1 MTTDTRPPYALSE
14 AQAKLMQRAAW
25 GLLHVQYEA
34 WGVNVVRAYTREV
47 NHLLTGIKGERRGA
61 ARKDSVEKLIRDG
74 MLTRGSGHQ
83 VRPTPAGRA
92 ALDAFN
98 GVPAPV
104 SAVAEEAPETVAEDA
119 PAESVEESP
128 EAAIRRHGEESAAAL
143 GELRTFVED
152 AKREHSWATEATE
165 TAEEAHTREDAIRA
179 AETADSCV
187 VDSAKAFKNAKKFR
201 TRVRAARKAIDAL
214 ISGESSETAEEIRA
228 TASANEADA
237 EELYG
242 EAENAAD
249 ACKDLAE
256 SAWESAERACMTCG
270 FFQCA
275 CRETMSAVLNRFG
288 APVVDAQAV
297 ALGYMH
303 LSDDPEIVAQ
313 GQRAIAEGYDVPLF
327 SLDAVEDDEPEPVA
341 ELVHTTAVTALAD
354 GHRISCVCG
363 WVQTSPGM
371 SEEHAYMRANH
382 HLGHARFGMER
393 MEELAAW
400 ALQFPEELAT
410 GERVEPYQGKHHK
423 EENDGYDWSFTTEAG
438 HGYRLWSPT
447 YKRTGE
453 WCVGRGARA
462 ESSFWWAEIDEDNS
476 LTAALAWCRADA
488 ASRVWAAT
496 AWARY
501 GHMNEERVTWSAELV
516 QTELEPNLYRVERYG
531 RVGIMAKYA
540 WGWEHRSNGWLAE
553 AGTSGAVDGMFR
565 KRAAHKLTVSGLRE
579 IPLDRWVITGTD
591 GVQEKYGVH
600 GKSAMECGPG
610 SWDEPG
616 LCIGACWNKNA
627 PARFVVDILAEDGSV
642 MGTVGVCALHLA
654 RPLATAFGHTDSPWV
669 VAYERC
675 GKIRGELGSAL
686 DWEERYCD
694 LIAEMVTA
702 ALDAGG
708 HNPRPDVVAALYA
721 EADAIRAQQ
730 ESKTAKTAK
739 KSSSTGGENI
749 VGRGSKA
756 PKKSAAPKVGD
767 IQFTGEKGRERAD
780 VLGHGYSVT
789 MLAGLYFVKHIA
801 SGVEIVTAEPKRPEM
816 KRLVLAD
823 AVARGAAQPVEEE
836 PQEQAE
842 PVESS
847 SLPRP
852 LRLALEREPVE
863 ERQPVTHADLLAV
876 DGEELVA
883 LLDSL
888 TPEQREALAG
898 EWPVRWLYPEKP
910 GDQPR
915 GLNFCAGCGGGCKGK
930 RLVSD
935 TDMICIDLAGDAVA
949 TSEAAGCTVLRVD
962 VKTLTP
968 EHPALRG
975 TREVTFTMPCTDW
988 TGAGK
993 GAGRTARSLEIL
1005 TEAINQVGFAF
1016 GNYEKDSTEYC
1027 DHEENGEAC
1036 SWEEGCFSS
1045 YGSRTDMTVP
1055 EMWALVDGMEG
1066 TTAGLML
1073 APVIW
1078 CLGLRYIGAPLT
1090 RVVIEQAAQ
1099 LPEEIQEDIWLEL
1112 SVAGCESASWDVL
1125 DAADFGSPS
1134 HRKRS
1139 IMAAH
1144 WYRMAALPEAPGIT
1158 TLAHEAI
1165 GWEAT
1170 AEVNTRGVRRTSGG
1184 NVFRM
1189 DGVTRRH
1196 PDPKPIN
1203 GITSKIRGWYEA
1215 TTERRFTIEEVCLLV
1230 GLPADYPV
1238 TGSRSSQ
1245 CQQLGDIFSPLVSL
1259 AVWGQL
1265 LGISWR
1271 ELLARYLGE
1280 LYPTVHG
1287 AEDVAESEEIGEEVE
1302 QGPAGESGQDSALAD
1317 TEEIPDPR
1325 ASVDL
1330 LPGEEIVRYLGGWH
1344 GEYEV
1349 KTPAGTFTY
1358 ALRDLGESKRG
1369 TANNGWRYSL
1379 RDYTD
1384 GGRMGTDDVSP
1395 FKAVPYPADIM
1406 PAIRKQAAKRCKA
1419 AGHRYVWLTIDPSQ
1433 SDHVRTGLTCG
1444 CGGER
1449 LGARTV
1455 SRQQAAAL
1463 AERNSYA
1470 ISGDWE
1476 WLGEEQRAAVEWA
1489 PGVKSKPSVME
1500 QLLEQHYPEG
1510 WTPLCTADMSWLET
1524 DTEDD
1529 DQPPAE
1535 GAWGLGQVPADMR
1548 EIAHRIAGNT
1558 DTDRQEHAEQLAEW
1572 GLTLPASHLPEPQP
1586 VAVLPSTGRGYWE
1599 TGDRVL
1605 HQSRAGKV
1613 VGAGIGIT
1621 RVHLDGEEPWN
1632 VEKCEPRDLV
1642 AEAYVICG
1650 GAMMPIMP
1658 QKPEPVADDRR
1669 VEWATYERPAPVDPR
1684 LEWMTY
1690 EQPEPEQLDVLAEL
1704 RAELEEIRRDVDTW
1718 GAEVAALAVAEAERV
1733 VAEVARDMRA
1743 AELLEL
1749 REEARELRE
1758 SLGWGPVVVP
1768 LEVPSRVRPWRSMF
1782 ATAAS
1787 LAGLMATGWSEGWEA
1802 GMRG

>member
-14 AQAKLMQRAAW
+14 VQAKLMQRAAW

-104 SAVAEEAPETVAEDA
+104 SAIQDTTPETVAEET

-143 GELRTFVED
+143 GELRTAVED

-303 LSDDPEIVAQ
+303 LSDDPEIVAE

-327 SLDAVEDDEPEPVA
+327 SLDVVEEEPAAPEFAEGDRVWHAEHGLGTVKATAGDVVEVSPVMDPSTVTVAAGELVPFVAEEREPVTRKLFRQ
-341 ELVHTTAVTALAD
+341 E
-354 GHRISCVCG
+354 
-363 WVQTSPGM
+363 
-371 SEEHAYMRANH
+371 
-382 HLGHARFGMER
+382 
-393 MEELAAW
+393 
-400 ALQFPEELAT
+400 
-410 GERVEPYQGKHHK
+410 
-423 EENDGYDWSFTTEAG
+423 
-438 HGYRLWSPT
+438 
-447 YKRTGE
+447 
-453 WCVGRGARA
+453 
-462 ESSFWWAEIDEDNS
+462 
-476 LTAALAWCRADA
+476 LTAKWEKHQYVLRMPWGGELCWVGPTADIA
-488 ASRVWAAT
+488 F
-496 AWARY
+496 ARY
-501 GHMNEERVTWSAELV
+501 EEFRTAPLLRFPPLVGPLPVSPELEI
-516 QTELEPNLYRVERYG
+516 TELEPGYERVVQWGNEYRVRTVGKHVVEVHAVSYG
-531 RVGIMAKYA
+531 LDNMCEITRDHALNTVIHCRAFTEVVRSAELLGLHEETKVRCGSCEHGWA
-540 WGWEHRSNGWLAE
+540 WGR
-553 AGTSGAVDGMFR
+553 
-565 KRAAHKLTVSGLRE
+565 
-579 IPLDRWVITGTD
+579 
-591 GVQEKYGVH
+591 
-600 GKSAMECGPG
+600 GKSPKARIRIAGHETAVCLGGFHSSFAGIIPA
-610 SWDEPG
+610 EYTEG
-616 LCIGACWNKNA
+616 LTLGDQEQAACVEYAAW
-627 PARFVVDILAEDGSV
+627 VG
-642 MGTVGVCALHLA
+642 GTGEQ
-654 RPLATAFGHTDSPWV
+654 PL
-669 VAYERC
+669 
-675 GKIRGELGSAL
+675 
-686 DWEERYCD
+686 
-694 LIAEMVTA
+694 TA
-702 ALDAGG
+702 AARL
-708 HNPRPDVVAALYA
+708 
-721 EADAIRAQQ
+721 EAKGKRTRVKKQDQ
-730 ESKTAKTAK
+730 EQGE
-739 KSSSTGGENI
+739 SSSM
-749 VGRGSKA
+749 GRGSRA
-756 PKKSAAPKVGD
+756 PKKATPVKVGD
-767 IQFTGEKGRERAD
+767 IVFSAKNTFPCVAEL
-780 VLGHGYSVT
+780 LGHRYVVRK
-789 MLAGLYFVKHIA
+789 LAGTFSAQHEHGDGA
-801 SGVEIVTAEPKRPEM
+801 
-816 KRLVLAD
+816 RLVFEGEDPKNQCRTGGDSFPNLPAIKRAILAD
-823 AVARGAAQPVEEE
+823 AVARGAAEPVDVEQ
-836 PQEQAE
+836 QEQRPE

-847 SLPRP
+847 NLPRP
-852 LRLALEREPVE
+852 LRLALEREAAE
-863 ERQPVTHADLLAV
+863 EREPVTHADLMAV

-888 TPEQREALAG
+888 TEEQREVLA
-898 EWPVRWLYPEKP
+898 EQWPVRWLYPEKP
-910 GDQPR
+910 GDRPR

-949 TSEAAGCTVLRVD
+949 TSEAAGCTVLRMD
-962 VKTLTP
+962 VKNLTP
-968 EHPALRG
+968 EHPALRC

-1016 GNYEKDSTEYC
+1016 GNYEKDGTEYC

-1045 YGSRTDMTVP
+1045 YGSRTDMTVA

-1099 LPEEIQEDIWLEL
+1099 LPEEIQDDIWLEL
-1112 SVAGCESASWDVL
+1112 STAGCESASWDVL

-1134 HRKRS
+1134 HRRRS

-1170 AEVNTRGVRRTSGG
+1170 AEVNTRGVRKTSGG

-1215 TTERRFTIEEVCLLV
+1215 TTERRFTIAEVCLLV

-1265 LGISWR
+1265 FGISWR
-1271 ELLARYLGE
+1271 ELLRRYLGE
-1280 LYPTVHG
+1280 LYPAVHG
-1287 AEDVAESEEIGEEVE
+1287 TEDVTESEEIGEENGN
-1302 QGPAGESGQDSALAD
+1302 GPAGQDSAPAD

-1406 PAIRKQAAKRCKA
+1406 PAIRKHAAAKCKK
-1419 AGHRYVWLTIDPSQ
+1419 AGHRYVWLTIDPGQ
-1433 SDHVRTGLTCG
+1433 GDHVRTGLTCG

-1470 ISGDWE
+1470 INGEWE

-1489 PGVKSKPSVME
+1489 PGVKAKPSVME

-1529 DQPPAE
+1529 DQAPVE
-1535 GAWGLGQVPADMR
+1535 GAWGLGQVPADVR

-1586 VAVLPSTGRGYWE
+1586 VAVLPSTGRGYWK
-1599 TGDRVL
+1599 TGDRVI
-1605 HQSRAGKV
+1605 HQGRAGKV

-1621 RVHLDGEEPWN
+1621 RVHLDGAEEWQ
-1632 VEKCEPRDLV
+1632 VTKCEPRDLV
-1642 AEAYVICG
+1642 AELYVVCG
-1650 GAMMPIMP
+1650 GAMMPTMP
-1658 QKPEPVADDRR
+1658 EKPEPVAVDPRIVWMD
-1669 VEWATYERPAPVDPR
+1669 YERPAPVDPR
-1684 LEWMTY
+1684 LEWAAY
-1690 EQPEPEQLDVLAEL
+1690 ERPAPVDPRLSWMDYTQPEPVDVLAEL

-1718 GAEVAALAVAEAERV
+1718 GAEVAALAVAEAERI

-1749 REEARELRE
+1749 RQEARELRE
-1758 SLGWGPVVVP
+1758 SLERAPVVVP

-1782 ATAAS
+1782 ATAATV
-1787 LAGLMATGWSEGWEA
+1787 AGIAATGWSEGWEA